1 MEDVPIAVREKR
13 KRGRPRK
20 DSNLCSASTLSS
32 PEYSTLMRNH
42 AANQSIYPTPPAPAP
57 PPADPDKNPTI
68 AADDAMV
75 GSSVYGVVEGSF
87 DAGYLISIRIG
98 NNLTF
103 FRGLVFQPRNVI
115 ALTPSNDVAPHAKM
129 HQRREIEIPIPIPN
143 PLPPQAPTN
152 PDEGKTAYNVAG
164 DLRMVE
170 EGEVMQ
176 AFEVSTSPGGGSKS
190 NLPNNGD
197 SVANHEAPPPPPN
210 LQMCHG
216 GGGDME
222 LPQVRPTNLFQ
233 DVNFQENMFSNHQE
247 SPNLKLDLEFAAQ
260 KEKQME
266 DVYKSVLSGMKNPS
280 IGFHQALVAGN
291 PLLLPP
297 DLIGEPLEFM
307 MEKPKSPPSPQ
318 TEAQSRMVG
327 SGERFGG
334 GEAMNRAASPA
345 GVNARIGDM
354 DFMIMQQTHTNN

>member
-1 MEDVPIAVREKR
+1 MEDIPIAMRAKR

-20 DSNLCSASTLSS
+20 DSNLCSASTLPS

-42 AANQSIYPTPPAPAP
+42 TANQSIYPTPPAPA
-57 PPADPDKNPTI
+57 ADPDKNPTI
-68 AADDAMV
+68 ADDPMV
-75 GSSVYGVVEGSF
+75 GSAVYGVVEGSF

-98 NNLTF
+98 NSLTP
-103 FRGLVFQPRNVI
+103 FRGLVFQPRNVV

-129 HQRREIEIPIPIPN
+129 HQRREIQIPI
-143 PLPPQAPTN
+143 PLPPQAPAN

-164 DLRMVE
+164 NLRMVE
-170 EGEVMQ
+170 EDEVMQ

-197 SVANHEAPPPPPN
+197 SGANHEAPPPLPN

-216 GGGDME
+216 GGVE
-222 LPQVRPTNLFQ
+222 LSQVRQTNLFQ
-233 DVNFQENMFSNHQE
+233 DVNFQENMFSNHRE
-247 SPNLKLDLEFAAQ
+247 SPNLKLDLGFAAQ
-260 KEKQME
+260 KEKQMAE
-266 DVYKSVLSGMKNPS
+266 VYNSVLRGMKNPS

-327 SGERFGG
+327 SGEGFGG
-334 GEAMNRAASPA
+334 GEAMNSATSPA
-345 GVNARIGDM
+345 GVNARIVDM

>member
-1 MEDVPIAVREKR
+1 MRAKR

-20 DSNLCSASTLSS
+20 DSNLCSASTLPS

-42 AANQSIYPTPPAPAP
+42 TANQSIYPTPPAPA
-57 PPADPDKNPTI
+57 ADPDKNPTI
-68 AADDAMV
+68 ADDPMV
-75 GSSVYGVVEGSF
+75 GSAVYGVVEGSF

-98 NNLTF
+98 NSLTP
-103 FRGLVFQPRNVI
+103 FRGLKSKSLSPC
-115 ALTPSNDVAPHAKM
+115 
-129 HQRREIEIPIPIPN
+129 
-143 PLPPQAPTN
+143 PPQAPAN

-164 DLRMVE
+164 NLRMVE
-170 EGEVMQ
+170 EDEVMQ

-197 SVANHEAPPPPPN
+197 SGANHEAPPPLLN

-216 GGGDME
+216 GGVE
-222 LPQVRPTNLFQ
+222 LSQVRQTNLFQ
-233 DVNFQENMFSNHQE
+233 DVNFQENMFSNHRE
-247 SPNLKLDLEFAAQ
+247 SPNLKLDLGFAAQ
-260 KEKQME
+260 KEKQMAE
-266 DVYKSVLSGMKNPS
+266 VYNSVLRGMKNPS

-327 SGERFGG
+327 SGEGFGG
-334 GEAMNRAASPA
+334 GEAMNSATSPA
-345 GVNARIGDM
+345 GVNARIVDM